1 MSFFRVSREPLA
13 PAKLAL
19 ELAHP
24 TCGGYVSFEGWVR
37 NHQDGR
43 GVTRLEYE
51 VYHPLANKEAGG
63 ILEDALQR
71 FDVVDVAAVHAEG
84 PLEIGGLAVW
94 VGAVA
99 HHRGAAFDACRYVI
113 DEIKVRL
120 PIWKKE
126 FYADGDSGW
135 VNCNRSADYD
145 PVPS

>member
-13 PAKLAL
+13 PAKLAQ

-24 TCGGYVSFEGWVR
+24 ACGGYVSFEGWVR

-43 GVTRLEYE
+43 GVTRLAYE
-51 VYHPLANKEAGG
+51 VYHPLAMTEADAVLREA
-63 ILEDALQR
+63 LER

-99 HHRGAAFDACRYVI
+99 HHRAEAFDACRYVI

-126 FYADGDSGW
+126 FYSDGDSGW
-135 VNCNRSADYD
+135 VNCESSAERD
-145 PVPS
+145 PA